1 MYVDFPSEC
10 LDLNMILGANGNNYD
25 RSWNIQ
31 VMQYEMGFVNLAP
44 EGCTQYY
51 YDKEDADGIL
61 RSYNWQ
67 GGIHLADQ
75 KQVVCIRREE
85 DKSQICYSAV
95 EAQTDIDFSG
105 KANAAGMEASCGG
118 YTKDGKGTFVDALMI
133 PSLDNGYSNVCGHK
147 GFSDAAGI
155 AVSVCSKY
163 YT

>member
-75 KQVVCIRREE
+75 KQVICI
-85 DKSQICYSAV
+85 S
-95 EAQTDIDFSG
+95 
-105 KANAAGMEASCGG
+105 
-118 YTKDGKGTFVDALMI
+118 FVG
-133 PSLDNGYSNVCGHK
+133 DNGTIGNNNLDQQTLPY
-147 GFSDAAGI
+147 FRLQR
-155 AVSVCSKY
+155 
-163 YT
+163 